1 LVRVICIYIPLF
13 LSLSTKF
20 NSVWVSGREGTE
32 GSDEIPGKGN
42 VEPKKKKKNVKRKKE
57 RKKSR
62 KKEKRKKGEVGQS
75 RIWLHQVINL
85 LFLVAGARR
94 SKLWTTNHG

>member
-42 VEPKKKKKNVKRKKE
+42 VEPKKKKKCEKKE
-57 RKKSR
+57 RKKKKSE
-62 KKEKRKKGEVGQS
+62 KGKEKKRGGRAVTDMAASGNQS
-75 RIWLHQVINL
+75 AVSCGR
-85 LFLVAGARR
+85 GT
-94 SKLWTTNHG
+94 KE